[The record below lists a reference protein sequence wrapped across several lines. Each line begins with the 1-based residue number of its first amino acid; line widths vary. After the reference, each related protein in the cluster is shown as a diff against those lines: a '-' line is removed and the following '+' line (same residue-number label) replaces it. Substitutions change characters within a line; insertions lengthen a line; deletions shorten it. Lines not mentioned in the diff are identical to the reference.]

1 VFREIAEQILPALGV
16 EPDIE
21 TTAVPELI
29 ARADKQLP
37 SDSKLRDEQQRVETE
52 RRATLPT
59 VVSNGGREGEVVY
72 AATTSKAIVMPDLH
86 GRSVRDVARTC
97 AQLGLQI
104 EARGEGRVLKQNPA
118 PGAEVSTGQVIY
130 LDFGRA
136 N

>member
-1 VFREIAEQILPALGV
+1 LPA
-16 EPDIE
+16 
-21 TTAVPELI
+21 
-29 ARADKQLP
+29 
-37 SDSKLRDEQQRVETE
+37 DSKLSDDQRRAETE

-59 VVSNGGREGEVVY
+59 VVSNGGRDGEVVY
-72 AATTSKAIVMPDLH
+72 AVTTDKAIVMPDLH
-86 GRSVRDVARTC
+86 GRSVRDVARTG

-104 EARGEGRVLKQNPA
+104 EARGEGRVMKQSPA